1 MLLFFFFI
9 TPEQVWANC
18 DDPNNNV
25 LLAFKQL
32 EENYEEKLKYVIWKK
47 KKTNQLKL
55 QYLTLLP
62 HRSAVFKLESY

>member
-1 MLLFFFFI
+1 MLLFFLI
-9 TPEQVWANC
+9 TPEQVWVNC

-47 KKTNQLKL
+47 NNKPAEAAVLNT
-55 QYLTLLP
+55 LTTQISSL
-62 HRSAVFKLESY
+62 